1 MDFLGNKY
9 YKLNR
14 RLLLLVGLW
23 PYDHCLFKYCQMML
37 CNVIVILTMAS
48 QVAKL
53 ITLRQNIGFM
63 LQIVSP
69 IVLGIVF
76 IIKYQTFCLIPGK
89 LRRLMDHIERDWNM
103 LKDKREL
110 DIIGRYTYIGSMCTL
125 SFTIF
130 GAVATIVCI
139 LLPFIPI
146 IHDILT
152 PLNISRPRQL
162 LFPGEYYIDQRK
174 YFYVISL
181 YLDLALILIIITLLG
196 TETLYVTHVQH
207 ACGLFQI
214 ASYRMNQAF
223 DESLSQVYTPEKRTI
238 FVYQRIIEAV
248 HIHKRALESIAYLI
262 TLRHNI
268 DLVLNILAPTVPCL
282 IYAVKYQTFSTI
294 PEKLKHLMEHVKKDW
309 NMLKDKR
316 ELEIIEKY
324 IYIGN
329 MCCMGCAILGVMGI
343 IIFLL
348 TPFVPNILDILAPI
362 NVSRTRQLPIPG
374 QYFVDQQKYFYAI
387 VLHLDINVIIIVTT
401 LLGTES
407 LYIMHVQHACGL
419 FRIASYRVS
428 RAFDDNLLQA
438 YAPRKRMIIV
448 YQRIIE
454 AVHIHKRALEFSESL
469 WSSLSVSYSILLTI
483 GIISLIINL
492 FCIPDAMALRPFAS
506 AKIIAI
512 YDAKKYEKLQNGHRW
527 YIYFIIRRL
536 CDGYEYNHVIFYG
549 TLVST
554 QIIPLTVKKV

>member
-1 MDFLGNKY
+1 MNFLEDRY
-9 YKLNR
+9 YKLSR
-14 RLLLLVGLW
+14 RFLLIVGLW
-23 PYDHCLFKYCQMML
+23 PYEQSIFKYCRMIL
-37 CNVIVILTMAS
+37 YNVIVSLLVVS
-48 QVAKL
+48 Q
-53 ITLRQNIGFM
+53 
-63 LQIVSP
+63 
-69 IVLGIVF
+69 
-76 IIKYQTFCLIPGK
+76 
-89 LRRLMDHIERDWNM
+89 
-103 LKDKREL
+103 
-110 DIIGRYTYIGSMCTL
+110 
-125 SFTIF
+125 
-130 GAVATIVCI
+130 
-139 LLPFIPI
+139 
-146 IHDILT
+146 
-152 PLNISRPRQL
+152 
-162 LFPGEYYIDQRK
+162 
-174 YFYVISL
+174 
-181 YLDLALILIIITLLG
+181 
-196 TETLYVTHVQH
+196 
-207 ACGLFQI
+207 
-214 ASYRMNQAF
+214 
-223 DESLSQVYTPEKRTI
+223 
-238 FVYQRIIEAV
+238 
-248 HIHKRALESIAYLI
+248 IAYLI

-407 LYIMHVQHACGL
+407 LY
-419 FRIASYRVS
+419 RVS

-454 AVHIHKRALEFSESL
+454 AVHIHKRALESLLQAVLLVKEINEIIRLAIITFSHILYIFLGNYIGQMLIDHSADVSEKTYLTQWHCAPLQAQRLLPFMMQRSMKSCKMVIGGIFT
-469 WSSLSVSYSILLTI
+469 SSLE
-483 GIISLIINL
+483 G
-492 FCIPDAMALRPFAS
+492 FATV
-506 AKIIAI
+506 
-512 YDAKKYEKLQNGHRW
+512 N
-527 YIYFIIRRL
+527 
-536 CDGYEYNHVIFYG
+536 V
-549 TLVST
+549 T
-554 QIIPLTVKKV
+554 QM